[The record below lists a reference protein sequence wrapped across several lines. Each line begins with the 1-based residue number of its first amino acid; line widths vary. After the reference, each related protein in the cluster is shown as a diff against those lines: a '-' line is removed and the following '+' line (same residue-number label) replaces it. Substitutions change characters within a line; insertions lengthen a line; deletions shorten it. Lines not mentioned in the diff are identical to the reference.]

1 MARPT
6 VTKAEVPAAAEV
18 VEKKRLAFRF
28 SALGPGLVYTLTVLG
43 TGDIVSN
50 AAAGAGYGYALIWA
64 LGVTLV
70 FRYVWVNTSAKYVL
84 VTGESLI
91 NGYGRLGNW
100 VIWVILISGA
110 VMRHLYNL
118 YKMVM
123 MGSAAD
129 LLFHLPTQWSPA
141 IWSILFTVVG
151 FAMMIWGGYP
161 LIETVFKVLV
171 AAMGGS
177 LVVAALLSHP
187 QPVGILRGTL
197 IPSVPGQTG
206 LYSALFVLM
215 ALIGTEAG
223 SMTNLTYPYFMYE
236 KGWRNLSFLKQQRWD
251 LAVGVVCIFLMGA
264 MLQIAAA
271 GTVRP
276 LGIDLKNADD
286 IVKIFTKTQGLV
298 GLIVFGLGLWGA
310 SFSSFVGA
318 TTGYALITTDI
329 CRSFIP
335 SLKKP
340 LDAENKEVAVK
351 KDPIYRWAVVI
362 FTFSPIYILV
372 TGVKPV
378 WLTLMVSS
386 LVVVAI
392 PVLAV
397 SLLIIT
403 NRKSLMGSYRN
414 GWFTNTVMTLLVLIS
429 IYFTYHNGADLWK
442 QFMSLFK

>member
-1 MARPT
+1 MPEAAVPKTDVSTLPAARPRSIF
-6 VTKAEVPAAAEV
+6 
-18 VEKKRLAFRF
+18 RL
-28 SALGPGLVYTLTVLG
+28 SALGPGIVYTLTVLG
-43 TGDIVSN
+43 SGDIVSN

-64 LGVTLV
+64 LGLTLV

-91 NGYGRLGNW
+91 QGYGRLGTW
-100 VIWVILISGA
+100 VIWIVLISGA
-110 VMRHLYNL
+110 VIRHLYNL
-118 YKMVM
+118 YKIVM

-129 LLFHLPTQWSPA
+129 LLFHLPTQWSTA
-141 IWSILFTVVG
+141 IWALLFVLVG
-151 FAMMIWGGYP
+151 FGMMFWGGYP
-161 LIETVFKVLV
+161 VIEIVFKVLI

-177 LVVAALLSHP
+177 LIVAALLAHP
-187 QPVGILRGTL
+187 DPAGIIRGTF
-197 IPSVPGQTG
+197 IPTVPGQSG
-206 LYSALFVLM
+206 IYSALFVLM

-236 KGWRNLSFLKQQRWD
+236 KGWRHISYLKQQRWD
-251 LAVGVVCIFLMGA
+251 LAVGVSCIFLMGA
-264 MLQIAAA
+264 LLQIAAA

-276 LGIDLKNADD
+276 LGISLKTADD
-286 IVKIFTKTQGLV
+286 LVKIFTKTQGLV

-318 TTGYALITTDI
+318 TTGYSMIATDI
-329 CRSFIP
+329 FRSFIP
-335 SLKKP
+335 RFKRP
-340 LDAENKEVAVK
+340 LDRENKEEAIK

-362 FTFSPIYILV
+362 FTFSPIYIV
-372 TGVKPV
+372 FTGVKPV

-403 NRKSLMGSYRN
+403 NRKSLMGAYRN
-414 GWFTNTVMTLLVLIS
+414 GWFTNLVMIVLVLIS
-429 IYFTYHNGADLWK
+429 VYFTYRNGIDLWK
-442 QFMSLFK
+442 EFIGIFHR